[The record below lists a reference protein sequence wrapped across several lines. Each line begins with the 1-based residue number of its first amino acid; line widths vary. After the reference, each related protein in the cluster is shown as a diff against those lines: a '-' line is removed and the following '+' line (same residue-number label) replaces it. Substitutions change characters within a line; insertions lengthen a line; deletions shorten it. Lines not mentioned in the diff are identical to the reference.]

1 MNKEEQGSLQKRIY
15 LKDYLEKSSVLSS
28 SYLHKNA
35 SGLATPKLLACS
47 QTDVFNKLHSEQNLG
62 FPLGEVDQGHDSAN
76 LIHSWRTCQMQSF
89 EPGFRVVVIANVR
102 QVFGGESCSA
112 NESIHLN
119 LADRCLIQM

>member
-28 SYLHKNA
+28 PYLHKNA

-62 FPLGEVDQGHDSAN
+62 FRLGEVDQGHDSAN
-76 LIHSWRTCQMQSF
+76 
-89 EPGFRVVVIANVR
+89 
-102 QVFGGESCSA
+102 
-112 NESIHLN
+112 
-119 LADRCLIQM
+119 

>member
-62 FPLGEVDQGHDSAN
+62 FIRSK
-76 LIHSWRTCQMQSF
+76 T
-89 EPGFRVVVIANVR
+89 
-102 QVFGGESCSA
+102 
-112 NESIHLN
+112 
-119 LADRCLIQM
+119 LASRSEKWTKGTIQQI

>member
-62 FPLGEVDQGHDSAN
+62 FRLGEVDQGHDSAN
-76 LIHSWRTCQMQSF
+76 LIHSWRTCVRCKASNQDFGWSSLRMYAKF
-89 EPGFRVVVIANVR
+89 LAANPAASTN
-102 QVFGGESCSA
+102 QY
-112 NESIHLN
+112 I
-119 LADRCLIQM
+119 